1 MGNDVPRRLK
11 RFYREGVEPPGEEK
25 GMDVDRIP
33 VGSVSD
39 DSASNE
45 PSAESD
51 QNEIAKALAM
61 DEVERFKEEHKRLPK
76 KEEYDQIAENIFSQL
91 KDKEQQKKAIERIE
105 RKRGKKPGED
115 RKEVQGISSSSDN
128 AEGKK
133 ESEGNRIDR
142 KKERFLLRHGKPVPG
157 MPVGKEETVSSGPAE
172 GGISSVEKELKDMNI
187 EDLFS
192 DEKKKGR
199 EKEGL
204 EELEGIEGE
213 FNLEGMENGDDD
225 EGKGGQEKC
234 PKCGKPAEE
243 VIFCPE
249 CGAAFCEKCA
259 KKVEVVGNARN
270 IVCPGCGKKI
280 KK

>member
-1 MGNDVPRRLK
+1 MGRDVPRRLK

-25 GMDVDRIP
+25 GMDVDEIP
-33 VGSVSD
+33 LGSVSEVPVERY
-39 DSASNE
+39 E
-45 PSAESD
+45 PAEREGE
-51 QNEIAKALAM
+51 EIARALAL

-91 KDKEQQKKAIERIE
+91 KDKEQQKKAIERLE

-115 RKEVQGISSSSDN
+115 RKEVQGG
-128 AEGKK
+128 AGERKETEGSK
-133 ESEGNRIDR
+133 IDR
-142 KKERFLLRHGKPVPG
+142 KKERFLLRHGRPVPG
-157 MPVGKEETVSSGPAE
+157 KPAGKEETVSSGPAE
-172 GGISSVEKELKDMNI
+172 GGISSVEKELKGMSV

-213 FNLEGMENGDDD
+213 FSLEGMENVD

-234 PKCGKPAEE
+234 PRCGKPAEE

-270 IVCPGCGKKI
+270 IVCPGCGNKI